1 MSRLFRRLF
10 VPRLRTLLVP
20 DVQLLDLDREEDKD
34 RLALGHF
41 LKENKRIFQYLFGK
55 YSSVGVPLK
64 RAATFDA
71 MKDKSNEVTV
81 PSLTKML
88 VDYNVTHTM
97 LSHTEVPP
105 WVNGSSRP

>member
-1 MSRLFRRLF
+1 MPELH
-10 VPRLRTLLVP
+10 
-20 DVQLLDLDREEDKD
+20 LLDVEAEEDKD
-34 RLALGHF
+34 REAVTLF

-71 MKDKSNEVTV
+71 MKDRSNEVTI

-97 LSHTEVPP
+97 LSHTEVQAQT
-105 WVNGSSRP
+105 SK